1 MIFFP
6 FYWSHYKIYYTPCTF
21 KWTHIFLAR
30 SLNASL
36 LPETIWKEE
45 LSKVKHYKSRSLKNQ
60 DEDLKKVGSCKTGA
74 FKNLIFETRL
84 LSPSQT
90 KIWKHIKTQTFEIVI
105 PKHNARKSYTVYLF
119 KRLTFVHVLPELQKK
134 LK

>member
-6 FYWSHYKIYYTPCTF
+6 FYWSHYNIYYTPCTF

-36 LPETIWKEE
+36 VPETLWKE
-45 LSKVKHYKSRSLKNQ
+45 VKKWNTIKAEVWKIRTRTLKMWDPVKPGLLKTWSLKQ
-60 DEDLKKVGSCKTGA
+60 DFYHHHKQRYDNTLK
-74 FKNLIFETRL
+74 
-84 LSPSQT
+84 Q
-90 KIWKHIKTQTFEIVI
+90 QTFEIVI
-105 PKHNARKSYTVYLF
+105 PKYNARKSYTVYLF